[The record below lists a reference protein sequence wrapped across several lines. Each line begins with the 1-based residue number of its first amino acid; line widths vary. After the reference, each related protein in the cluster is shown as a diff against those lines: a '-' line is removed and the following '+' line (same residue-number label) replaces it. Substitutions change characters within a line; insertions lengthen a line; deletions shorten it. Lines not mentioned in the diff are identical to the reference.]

1 MISKAMMFKYA
12 KDGHPEIIIRETMET
27 IIRYFRNDYARDF
40 NTPWRKDLERG
51 IRQHIKEALK

>member
-1 MISKAMMFKYA
+1 
-12 KDGHPEIIIRETMET
+12 EIIVRETMEA

-40 NTPWRKDLERG
+40 NSPWRKDLERG